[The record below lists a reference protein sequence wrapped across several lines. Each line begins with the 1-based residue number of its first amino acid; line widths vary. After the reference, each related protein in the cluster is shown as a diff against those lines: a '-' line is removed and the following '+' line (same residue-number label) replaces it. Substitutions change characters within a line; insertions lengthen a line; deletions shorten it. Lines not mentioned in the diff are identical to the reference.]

1 MIVYMHDFGA
11 LSYGMAQN
19 KGKLAREL
27 DDGPPFPYKK
37 RSDFLS
43 HSASIV

>member
-37 RSDFLS
+37 AGWLFVAFRL
-43 HSASIV
+43 IV